1 MTDVDWASLPAWIA
15 ILIAVS
21 LVVWAHRDRTNP

>member
-1 MTDVDWASLPAWIA
+1 VSDIDYASLPAWIA

-21 LVVWAHRDRTNP
+21 LVVLAHRDRTDP